1 MDLSELGEALV
12 RRRLLALWVLV
23 VVFAAL
29 AVFLTVTPR
38 TYSAVATLS
47 AAPNPKRPATDDLSD
62 VRATL
67 ARMVGSQIVLHDV
80 SKRIQGV
87 RTVEELDAEVTGE
100 VVKGTTLIQIT
111 AEDGN
116 AAVAADIANAAVAVL
131 PRNDPS
137 AKALLYTTTDRASVS
152 KVASHPDV
160 PLVLGGGTVLGIL
173 LAVAIALI
181 RDRIPRRRVT
191 ANQLERATD
200 IGVLCEIAPPNDPAN
215 LPALYPGTPAAKS
228 FRSLRVGLE
237 AALAGRSTHTLVVT
251 AADRTENDMWL
262 GANLAIALAQV
273 KHRVLLVDARFGDD
287 ASEGGLAAP
296 DAPGLLDVLLGTP
309 LAHVVLAGPVEDL
322 SVLPVGDRGGV
333 PTEALV
339 ELRFTEVMQEAAT
352 MYDVAV
358 VVAAPLS
365 VSDDAVVMAASG
377 SLLTVVPSDLGS
389 LDELGSQV
397 DRLRAIGIRLV
408 GSVLLTDAARRG
420 RG

>member
-1 MDLSELGEALV
+1 MDLSGLGEALV

-23 VVFAAL
+23 IVFAVL
-29 AVFLTVTPR
+29 AIFLTVTPR
-38 TYSAVATLS
+38 TYSAAATLS
-47 AAPNPKRPATDDLSD
+47 ATPNPKRAAVDDLSD

-67 ARMVGSQIVLHDV
+67 ARMVSSQIVLHDV

-100 VVKGTTLIQIT
+100 VVEGTTLIQVT

-137 AKALLYTTTDRASVS
+137 AKALLYTITDRASVT
-152 KVASHPDV
+152 KVTSHPNV
-160 PLVLGGGTVLGIL
+160 PLVLGGGTLLGIL
-173 LAVAIALI
+173 LAVAVALV

-191 ANQLERATD
+191 SDQVERTTD
-200 IGVLCEIAPPNDPAN
+200 VGVICEIAPPNDPAN
-215 LPALYPGTPAAKS
+215 LPALYPGTPAAQA

-237 AALAGRSTHTLVVT
+237 AALAGRSTHTLVVASAT
-251 AADRTENDMWL
+251 RTDNDMWL

-273 KHRVLLVDARFGDD
+273 KHRVLLVDARFADD
-287 ASEGGLAAP
+287 ASEAGLAAP

-339 ELRFTEVMQEAAT
+339 ELRFSEVMAEAAT

-365 VSDDAVVMAASG
+365 VSDDAVVMAAAG
-377 SLLTVVPSDLGS
+377 SLLTLVPSDTDA
-389 LDELGSQV
+389 LDELRSQV